1 MVSGRRGPC
10 PGCLLTWTVKAGGST
25 GSRTNGKP
33 TLTSAGML
41 ATAGMIPFSV
51 LTFPE
56 LLLGELGAEPG
67 ALLHAESVGRRDI
80 CELRSVQRSRGRQQ
94 HVLSWAREAGGSP
107 RDSCFQLADWQKL
120 HHERT

>member
-1 MVSGRRGPC
+1 
-10 PGCLLTWTVKAGGST
+10 
-25 GSRTNGKP
+25 
-33 TLTSAGML
+33 ML
-41 ATAGMIPFSV
+41 ATAGVIPFSV

-67 ALLHAESVGRRDI
+67 ALLHAESVGQRDI
-80 CELRSVQRSRGRQQ
+80 RELHSVQRSRARQW
-94 HVLSWAREAGGSP
+94 HVLPWAQAAEGSP